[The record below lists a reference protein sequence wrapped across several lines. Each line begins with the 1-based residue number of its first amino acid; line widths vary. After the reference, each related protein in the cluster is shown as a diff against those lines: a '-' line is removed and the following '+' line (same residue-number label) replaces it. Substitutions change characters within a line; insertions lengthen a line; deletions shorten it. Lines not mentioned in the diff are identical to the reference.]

1 MTTQAYTA
9 PTVSIQ
15 DVQVVNDRAV
25 QWFVVLIVFLLTL
38 AATLSAAVVIYCWNK
53 GGSLYT
59 WYRLSTL
66 EVKVGYNI
74 P

>member
-53 GGSLYT
+53 GGSL
-59 WYRLSTL
+59 
-66 EVKVGYNI
+66 
-74 P
+74 